1 MQGMHRKTAPKVKS
15 GRVQK
20 KNRWAETTRLDSI
33 PLVERE
39 RPGDGY
45 RHLLKVRDIEA
56 FIGLLPEW
64 DELSRGLDR
73 IVLAA
78 GEDGMGYHELGT
90 VAICAWEKDLWWED
104 TIPSFIEEHRSL
116 LDRLGVV
123 REQLGERWVCKWN
136 EPQARAFQ
144 LAHVLVHELGHHHDR
159 MTTRSQRAP
168 ARGEPYAEE
177 YARIHEDALWDAC
190 AGRLGT

>member
-104 TIPSFIEEHRSL
+104 TIPSFIEEHRCCSIGSASSANSSASAGCASGMSRRRVRSSL
-116 LDRLGVV
+116 STYWSTSSVI
-123 REQLGERWVCKWN
+123 
-136 EPQARAFQ
+136 
-144 LAHVLVHELGHHHDR
+144 
-159 MTTRSQRAP
+159 TTI
-168 ARGEPYAEE
+168 E
-177 YARIHEDALWDAC
+177 
-190 AGRLGT
+190 